1 MLLSHHPPVD
11 YDRTWTIGAVRVCV
25 RCLGVAVGTT
35 LALAL
40 WDNAPGVPV
49 VAILAAAVP
58 GVLDFTLH
66 ELRLSTSC
74 QARRFLTG
82 ASFGVFVAA
91 FLRTA
96 VQGPLS
102 RFVLYLCWLVLL
114 EGACALALRCAG
126 RLEGLLTRYEEG
138 TRIEG

>member
-11 YDRTWTIGAVRVCV
+11 YDRTWKIGSVRVCV

-40 WDNAPGVPV
+40 WDNA
-49 VAILAAAVP
+49 P